1 MYSRRDQPVWKL
13 SLVGWTAYGALH
25 VIGSYVYGTSMRSGD
40 AMSQALLYN
49 FALAYSWALAS
60 LPLFSVAR
68 RNSFDRTRWT
78 ASLARHA
85 AVCLVATAAI
95 ACFIVAWTRVFGLD
109 DPRTPL
115 IASFAMYFQDN
126 LPVGPAVMALAHA
139 LQYYRRLRERQAE
152 SAALET
158 RLAQAQLEILRSQ
171 LEPHF
176 LFNTLN
182 SIAALTRRDPEAAE
196 RMTLQLSSLLRVSL
210 DCNGAQLVPLQQEL
224 RFLQSYL
231 DIQQTR
237 FQDRLRVRMAIDPG
251 SLSLLVPSIMLQ
263 PLVENSIRHGIARS
277 VAPGH
282 LEISA
287 SKQGESLIIEIKDN
301 GVGIANGAQTDSLG
315 FGLRNTRA
323 RLAQLYGDRHRF
335 RLESRQGAGCRVTLE
350 LPAAPA
356 ALEVA

>member
-1 MYSRRDQPVWKL
+1 MYSRRNWPVWKL
-13 SLVGWTAYGALH
+13 SLVSWTAYGALH
-25 VIGSYVYGTSMRSGD
+25 VIGSYVYVTSTRSED
-40 AMSQALLYN
+40 ALSQALLYN
-49 FALAYSWALAS
+49 FALACSWALAS
-60 LPLFSVAR
+60 LPLLSVAR
-68 RNSFDRTRWT
+68 RFGFERVKWK
-78 ASLARHA
+78 ASLAVHA
-85 AVCLVATAAI
+85 VACVAATAAV
-95 ACFIVAWTRVFGLD
+95 ACFIVAWTRIFGLD
-109 DPRTPL
+109 DALTPL

-139 LQYYRRLRERQAE
+139 VQYYGRFRERQLE
-152 SAALET
+152 SARLET

-210 DCNGAQLVPLQQEL
+210 DCDGAQLVPLQQEL
-224 RFLQSYL
+224 RLLQSYL

-237 FQDRLRVRMAIDPG
+237 FQDRLTVRMAIDPG

-263 PLVENSIRHGIARS
+263 PLVENAIRHGIARS
-277 VAPGH
+277 AAPGR

-287 SKQGESLIIEIKDN
+287 SKQGESLIIEIEDN
-301 GVGIANGAQTDSLG
+301 GVGLMTGAQTSSSG

-323 RLAQLYGDRHRF
+323 RLEQLYGNRHRL
-335 RLESRQGAGCRVTLE
+335 RLQSGQGGGCRVTLE
-350 LPAAPA
+350 LPAAPP
-356 ALEVA
+356 ALAVA